1 MHDPASMKARLFLLA
16 VLAIAASACPANR
29 IAQKSI
35 GGMPRDERPAMLQ
48 RAPGAVTT
56 ITKLRGPESVLH
68 DPQQDVYFIS
78 NLNGGLLVADNN
90 GFVSRV
96 DAATMAVDL
105 QWIAAGKNGVRLD
118 APKGM
123 AIVGDTL
130 YVSDIGTV
138 RMFDRR
144 SGLPRGEV
152 PLPGT
157 TLVNDLTTDG
167 RSVWVTDTG
176 LAAGPGETFLET
188 GTDAIWKIDGTHA
201 SKIASGAALG
211 HPNGIDFANG
221 VLRVASF
228 GRNEIYTLADGRVD
242 DRRTLPSAQ
251 LDGIVHLDDG
261 TIVVSSW
268 EGDAVLRETRDG
280 KFSSILAGIDS
291 PADLGYDRKRHRLL
305 VPISPLNQVT
315 VHVVQ

>member
-1 MHDPASMKARLFLLA
+1 MKKRLFLFVLA
-16 VLAIAASACPANR
+16 VTATACPVNR

-35 GGMPRDERPAMLQ
+35 GGMPRDERPVMQQL
-48 RAPGAVTT
+48 APGAVAT

-78 NLNGGLLVADNN
+78 NLNGGLLVVDNN
-90 GFVSRV
+90 GFISRV
-96 DAATMAVDL
+96 NAKDMKVDL
-105 QWIAAGKNGVRLD
+105 EWIKAGKNGVRLD

-144 SGLPRGEV
+144 TGMPKGDIA
-152 PLPGT
+152 LPGT
-157 TLVNDLTTDG
+157 TLVNDLATDG

-201 SKIASGAALG
+201 AKIASGAALA
-211 HPNGIDFANG
+211 HPNGIDLVDG

-228 GRNEIYTLADGRVD
+228 GRPEIYELADGKVRNRVE
-242 DRRTLPSAQ
+242 LPSAQ
-251 LDGIVHLDDG
+251 IDGLVHLDDG
-261 TIVVSSW
+261 TMIASTW
-268 EGDAVLRETRDG
+268 EGDAILRESQDG
-280 KFSSILAGIDS
+280 RFTSILAGIDS
-291 PADLGYDRKRHRLL
+291 PADLGYDRARHRLL

-315 VHVVQ
+315 VHVVR